1 MHKNKGL
8 MSRLLTV
15 NLLVACSLLS
25 GAVTETRACP
35 SSSQTPSPKAEA
47 ETKDVV
53 DTAISAGKFNSLAKA
68 LGAAGLVEVLK
79 GKGPYTVFAP
89 DDDAFAKLPAE
100 SLNSLLADKDKL
112 AKVLKLHVVDGTVTA
127 KKVARISSVKSIEGE
142 SLAVKKTDGKIAIG
156 DANVIAA
163 DIKCS
168 NGVIH
173 VIDKVLL
180 PQ

>member
-1 MHKNKGL
+1 
-8 MSRLLTV
+8 
-15 NLLVACSLLS
+15 
-25 GAVTETRACP
+25 
-35 SSSQTPSPKAEA
+35 
-47 ETKDVV
+47 
-53 DTAISAGKFNSLAKA
+53 
-68 LGAAGLVEVLK
+68 VLK

-89 DDDAFAKLPAE
+89 DDDAFAKLPAD

-112 AKVLKLHVVDGTVTA
+112 AKVLKLHVVDGNVTA
-127 KKVARISSVKSIEGE
+127 KKVAKVATVKSIEGE
-142 SLAVKKTDGKIAIG
+142 SFAVKKTDGKIAIG

>member
-1 MHKNKGL
+1 MQKGL
-8 MSRLLTV
+8 RNRLLTV
-15 NLLVACSLLS
+15 NLMVAVSLLS
-25 GAVTETRACP
+25 GTLVEATACP
-35 SSSQTPSPKAEA
+35 GSSKAASPKAEA

-89 DDDAFAKLPAE
+89 DDDAFAKLPAD

-112 AKVLKLHVVDGTVTA
+112 AKVLKLHVVDGNVTA
-127 KKVARISSVKSIEGE
+127 KKVAKVSTVKSIEGE